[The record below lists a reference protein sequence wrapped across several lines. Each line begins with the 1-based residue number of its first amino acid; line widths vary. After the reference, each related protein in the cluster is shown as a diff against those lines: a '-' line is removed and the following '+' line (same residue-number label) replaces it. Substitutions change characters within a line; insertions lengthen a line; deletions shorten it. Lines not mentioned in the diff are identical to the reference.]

1 MFRVT
6 ITLLT
11 GLVLFAAETSATGSY
26 ACEKCSTPYTANGQ
40 QTFAN
45 FAHNLAW
52 GVSPVRITN
61 NGYGSRIDSSFNAG
75 SWDLRIT
82 NLRGETVTV
91 RYRPSIYQVITKA
104 FGVGHDSIDTFTLVL
119 PNGRTERVRVVYR
132 PGQDYEIYDP
142 DRTTNWGAIDAYLLA
157 AEAYY
162 NSEQY
167 LTFLSFRDGWRTL
180 ELYFQTQVHTPNTPI
195 ITEEE
200 FPPGEPVPPLDF
212 DIGHIGL

>member
-91 RYRPSIYQVITKA
+91 RYRPSIYQIITKA
-104 FGVGHDSIDTFTLVL
+104 FGFGHDSIDTFTLVL
-119 PNGRTERVRVVYR
+119 PNGRTVRVGVVYSPR
-132 PGQDYEIYDP
+132 KDHPVLIQTNRGAM
-142 DRTTNWGAIDAYLLA
+142 TTHSVLAVVIVFRALAEGSGILLMGELRALA
-157 AEAYY
+157 A
-162 NSEQY
+162 S
-167 LTFLSFRDGWRTL
+167 R
-180 ELYFQTQVHTPNTPI
+180 
-195 ITEEE
+195 
-200 FPPGEPVPPLDF
+200 
-212 DIGHIGL
+212 